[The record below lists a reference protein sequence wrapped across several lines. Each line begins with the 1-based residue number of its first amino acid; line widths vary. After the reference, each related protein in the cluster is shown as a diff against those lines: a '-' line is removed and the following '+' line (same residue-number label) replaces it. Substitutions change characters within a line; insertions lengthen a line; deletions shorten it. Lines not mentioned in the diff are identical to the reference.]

1 MIRGFVGL
9 AFICSAT
16 GAQANQCGDMAKGIA
31 DVSNLK
37 MEEQDTTHFLIGKGV
52 TFSCETG
59 NNLVI
64 VSEPGP
70 PTEWY
75 QIAGRE
81 VSVLTRIRP
90 SFLSYKISR
99 CVDEALGS
107 PNEHADIQISGP
119 FSISCETH
127 QDDKNEMRV
136 RVELHA
142 MTR

>member
-1 MIRGFVGL
+1 
-9 AFICSAT
+9 
-16 GAQANQCGDMAKGIA
+16 
-31 DVSNLK
+31 VSNLK
-37 MEEQDTTHFLIGKGV
+37 MEEQDPTRFLIGKGV
-52 TFSCETG
+52 TFSCETR

-99 CVDEALGS
+99 CVDEAFGS